1 VYTYIQNSDIH
12 TNFQTNGGVGAAV
25 RGGRGCIYNTDT
37 TNLLFINAF
46 LRLNFRSK
54 RPGILDFLCP
64 GILKFEVGGL
74 SLAYLLHGPL
84 VHPHAHASTGITTV
98 LEYGRI

>member
-1 VYTYIQNSDIH
+1 
-12 TNFQTNGGVGAAV
+12 V
-25 RGGRGCIYNTDT
+25 RGEEAAYNTDT

-64 GILKFEVGGL
+64 GILKFGVEGL
-74 SLAYLLHGPL
+74 KLHLLRQTF
-84 VHPHAHASTGITTV
+84 VDAFNSV
-98 LEYGRI
+98 LIVIRVL

>member
-1 VYTYIQNSDIH
+1 VYTYIQNSDIP

-25 RGGRGCIYNTDT
+25 RGEEAAYNTDT

-54 RPGILDFLCP
+54 CPGILDFLCP
-64 GILKFEVGGL
+64 GILKFGVGGL
-74 SLAYLLHGPL
+74 
-84 VHPHAHASTGITTV
+84 
-98 LEYGRI
+98 